1 MGGSEASG
9 EIGRREMDAYSA
21 LAVCIVNVLKV
32 SKQPCEEIAI
42 TLSYR

>member
-9 EIGRREMDAYSA
+9 EIGRSEMDDYSA
-21 LAVCIVNVLKV
+21 LAVCIANVLKV
-32 SKQPCEEIAI
+32 SKQPCEEVAT